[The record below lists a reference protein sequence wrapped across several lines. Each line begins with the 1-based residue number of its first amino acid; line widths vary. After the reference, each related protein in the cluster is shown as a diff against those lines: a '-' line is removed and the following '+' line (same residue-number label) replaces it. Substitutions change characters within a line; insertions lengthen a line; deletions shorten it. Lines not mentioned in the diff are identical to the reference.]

1 MIPGHN
7 GTALIPEACSTDTS
21 PRKGLNTPKTVR
33 KIKSQNAITVSLPS
47 PAGNRRSSKPTGV
60 STNGHTN
67 NKNTKAGKQ
76 KDKMVMVRKA
86 VKQFS
91 GDKSTGKEVSNTGG
105 GGSSP
110 KSQHPPIKQSAS
122 ARQLGSTSSNDGLS
136 PSQSIKRKKKK
147 KKGLPMSA
155 TAAVLAAGR
164 SDSLKVTSS
173 SPNLAKLAPARSSQ

>member
-1 MIPGHN
+1 MFFYLSYLSCIRFLP
-7 GTALIPEACSTDTS
+7 TDGLDNKYQDYVQIANTYKS
-21 PRKGLNTPKTVR
+21 PFR
-33 KIKSQNAITVSLPS
+33 QCA
-47 PAGNRRSSKPTGV
+47 A
-60 STNGHTN
+60 
-67 NKNTKAGKQ
+67 KAGKQ

-105 GGSSP
+105 GSSSP

-122 ARQLGSTSSNDGLS
+122 ARQLGSTSSNDGMS

-147 KKGLPMSA
+147 KKGLPIAA

-173 SPNLAKLAPARSSQ
+173 SPNLAKLALARGSQ